1 MEKSI
6 KKFATEMDYPEFVKW
21 AQVYVLD
28 SLLESGLKGLRQG
41 VEMVVNQAA
50 SNEVFGGKKKS

>member
-1 MEKSI
+1 
-6 KKFATEMDYPEFVKW
+6 MDYPEFVKW